1 MKLLGAALVVLA
13 SCVVG
18 FGFAG
23 SVRAQ
28 MRQMEA
34 LLAAVTTMKSEIIYR
49 MTPLE
54 ALLDILCHAQ
64 DPVIGDFFENWKD
77 TLYHGEY
84 TTVQR
89 ALHQAVRKTEGLDLT
104 DETVQTLDVLAGSL
118 GKSDVEGQCAAIDL
132 ALEQLRLQLQYLQ
145 ADSHRRVRSYRTIS
159 VCTGLA
165 LAVILL

>member
-1 MKLLGAALVVLA
+1 MKLLGAVLVVLA

-18 FGFAG
+18 FGYAG

-28 MRQMEA
+28 IRQTEA
-34 LLAAVTTMKSEIIYR
+34 LLAAVTTMKNEIAYR

-54 ALLDILCHAQ
+54 DLLELLRHSQ
-64 DPVIGDFFENWKD
+64 EPVIGDFFENWKN

-84 TTVQR
+84 TTIQR
-89 ALHQAVRKTEGLDLT
+89 ALNQAVSKTEGLNLT
-104 DETVQTLDVLAGSL
+104 EETVQTLDVLAGSL
-118 GKSDVEGQCAAIDL
+118 GKSDVEGQCTAIDL
-132 ALEQLRLQLQYLQ
+132 TAEQLRLQLQYLQ
-145 ADSHRRVRSYRTIS
+145 AGSHRRARSYRTIS